1 MTRIYDALKKAESN
15 RQRLG
20 LGPASLG
27 GMPGHDPGA
36 GWGHAQ
42 AEPTLTPL
50 PLIGG
55 VELTEDSI
63 RETTGLR
70 VNLESVLPDRNV
82 RSVMFS
88 SAQSGEGTTTV
99 ALQFA
104 QTLAH
109 SGARVLFVDANARRP
124 ACFAEDSHR
133 FAVLDPRVGSMAMA
147 GVMTPNLGAIPAP
160 RGWEPQRAHLDGRD
174 PVRARCGP
182 RRVRLGRGRWP
193 GGRRFAGRRFARR
206 AGRWRGH
213 GGPRGPGHAARRRPR
228 GGDAAQV
235 GWARAGHGAQP
246 PHPRDPGVHLPPH
259 LRAPFFVCA
268 ANARPTPDRPG
279 RRASH
284 PGTTAGAR
292 ECFRARAPGALRAR
306 EPVRTGHGLRPFR
319 HPDSRDRA
327 GARMGGRRAAR
338 TAPRREPRHG

>member
-36 GWGHAQ
+36 GWGQAQ
-42 AEPTLTPL
+42 GEPALTPL

-109 SGARVLFVDANARRP
+109 GGARVLFVDANARRP

-133 FAVLDPRVGSMAMA
+133 FAVLDPRVGSMSMA
-147 GVMTPNLGAIPAP
+147 GVMTPNLGAIPATEESSRNGLVSP
-160 RGWEPQRAHLDGRD
+160 AAIRNVLDSALGAFDWVILDGP
-174 PVRARCGP
+174 PVVEAP
-182 RRVRLGRGRWP
+182 D
-193 GGRRFAGRRFARR
+193 
-206 AGRWRGH
+206 
-213 GGPRGPGHAARRRPR
+213 AASL
-228 GGDAAQV
+228 AAQV
-235 GWARAGHGAQP
+235 DGVVMVLHAGRAKRPVIARA
-246 PHPRDPGVHLPPH
+246 VEM
-259 LRAPFFVCA
+259 LRK
-268 ANARPTPDRPG
+268 
-279 RRASH
+279 S
-284 PGTTAGAR
+284 
-292 ECFRARAPGALRAR
+292 
-306 EPVRTGHGLRPFR
+306 
-319 HPDSRDRA
+319 
-327 GARMGGRRAAR
+327 GGRVLG
-338 TAPRREPRHG
+338 TVLNRRIHEIPGFIYRRI